1 MEEIFRNEIELDIF
15 TLMRTNVICFKIYL
29 NVLKTHNT
37 IPKLSLWFF
46 FTGKFGTFIGS
57 LFNKMF
63 LIKQVFS
70 VLFIFTDILKHC
82 YSCSVYIKMSSKAN
96 PSKKRS
102 QHLKRN
108 PKRKIDNEEAELSEK
123 EVMKYQVYHSGLW
136 LEVSVLCKGVCED

>member
-1 MEEIFRNEIELDIF
+1 MI
-15 TLMRTNVICFKIYL
+15 
-29 NVLKTHNT
+29 
-37 IPKLSLWFF
+37 FF
-46 FTGKFGTFIGS
+46 FTGKFGTFIRS

-123 EVMKYQVYHSGLW
+123 EVMKYQVYHSGF
-136 LEVSVLCKGVCED
+136 